1 MNFFSLLKRKLIY
14 NFKKKHLID
23 ADNFNKKTLDELF
36 HYYGSD
42 KAKIFQQKNT
52 EGHGFSELYEK
63 HFKKFEKRK
72 IKLLEIGSY
81 AGASAAAFSK
91 YFKDIHVYCFDINI
105 SKFKYS
111 SKNINVYGLDIK
123 NKKKAE
129 DTINQIFKEHN
140 FRSFD
145 VIIDDGSHQLSDIL
159 SSLNSFFKF
168 LNDEGMYVIED
179 YKHPNY
185 YTYNKDV
192 NDILIDDLLSNLK
205 NKKSFKSS
213 YFSEK
218 EQEYLMNSIKK
229 IYTYRGNLKDS
240 DICFIE
246 K

>member
-1 MNFFSLLKRKLIY
+1 M
-14 NFKKKHLID
+14 
-23 ADNFNKKTLDELF
+23 
-36 HYYGSD
+36 
-42 KAKIFQQKNT
+42 
-52 EGHGFSELYEK
+52 
-63 HFKKFEKRK
+63 
-72 IKLLEIGSY
+72 
-81 AGASAAAFSK
+81 
-91 YFKDIHVYCFDINI
+91 
-105 SKFKYS
+105 
-111 SKNINVYGLDIK
+111 
-123 NKKKAE
+123 
-129 DTINQIFKEHN
+129 
-140 FRSFD
+140 
-145 VIIDDGSHQLSDIL
+145 IIDDGSHQLSDIL

-192 NDILIDDLLSNLK
+192 NDISYRRFLSNLK